1 MAGFCF
7 SVPYNDDPE
16 TLEQVFQYKRVGSN
30 TIREIFMAGPQEY
43 SGSGRVTSELALDQ
57 FIEIVDRIHQE
68 GLRVNLLF
76 NSVCEGS
83 DWYSSDVLNKR
94 MEYLRLAHKEH
105 GVEAITIA
113 NPIYMKEVRKRF
125 PDLEICAS
133 VLSDIDSVRKAFV
146 FKECGAN
153 TITPDANIN
162 RNLPLLIEIKKAT
175 GVELK
180 IMVNEGCLH
189 RCPFRK
195 FHFNYLSHLSLE
207 AGKTEEGIRSFPAE
221 GCLPMAAADP
231 SQLLRSGWVRPE
243 DLDWYAE
250 VTRFFKIVGRA
261 IPKSRALRSLKAYM
275 AGDWDGD
282 LLDIMDGC
290 LRFFSQRYG
299 AYLDNKKLGESRFFQ
314 KLNSCA
320 RDCRT
325 CDYCGELTKKLLM
338 LGWLTPEKLR
348 DMNCEDV
355 AERLEKGDPALKA
368 SRHGTTRMLLPHP
381 LAGKTE
387 K

>member
-16 TLEQVFQYKRVGSN
+16 TLEQVFRYKRVGNN

-43 SGSGRVTSELALDQ
+43 SGSGRVTGQLALDR
-57 FIEIVDRIHQE
+57 FLEIVDRIHQE

-83 DWYSSDVLNKR
+83 SWYSPDVLDKR
-94 MEYLRLAHKEH
+94 MEYLRLAHREH
-105 GVEAITIA
+105 GIEAVTIA
-113 NPIYMKEVRKRF
+113 NPIHMKEVRKRF

-133 VLSDIDSVRKAFV
+133 VLSDIDSVQRALV

-162 RNLPLLIEIKKAT
+162 RNLPLLKEIKRAT

-180 IMVNEGCLH
+180 IMVNEGCLY

-207 AGKTEEGIRSFPAE
+207 AGETEGGIRSFPAE

-231 SQLLRSGWVRPE
+231 SQLLRSCWVRPE
-243 DLDWYAE
+243 DLGRYVE
-250 VTRFFKIVGRA
+250 VSNFFKVVGRA
-261 IPKSRALRSLKAYM
+261 IPRSRSLRSIEAYM
-275 AGDWDGD
+275 TGGWDGD

-290 LRFFSQRYG
+290 LRFFGQRYG
-299 AYLDNKKLGESRFFQ
+299 AYLDNKKLGESGFFQ
-314 KLNSCA
+314 KVISCA
-320 RDCRT
+320 GDCSR
-325 CDYCGELTKKLLM
+325 CDYCGALTGKLLM
-338 LGWLTPEKLR
+338 LGWLTAEKLK
-348 DMNCEDV
+348 DMGCEDV
-355 AERLEKGDPALKA
+355 AERLERGDPALKA
-368 SRHGTTRMLLPHP
+368 SRYGTSRMLLPHP
-381 LAGKTE
+381 VAEQK
-387 K
+387 

>member
-1 MAGFCF
+1 MPGFCF
-7 SVPYNDDPE
+7 SVPYNDDLE
-16 TLEQVFQYKRVGSN
+16 TLKQVFQYKRVGNN

-57 FIEIVDRIHQE
+57 FIGIVDQIHQE

-83 DWYSSDVLNKR
+83 DWYSPDVLARK

-105 GVEAITIA
+105 GVEAVTVA
-113 NPIYMKEVRKRF
+113 NPILIREVRKRF

-133 VLSDIDSVRKAFV
+133 VLSDIDSVQKALV

-180 IMVNEGCLH
+180 IMVNEGCLY

-195 FHFNYLSHLSLE
+195 FHFNYLSHLSLT
-207 AGKTEEGIRSFPAE
+207 AGKTEGGIRSFPAE

-243 DLDWYAE
+243 DLGRYEE
-250 VTRFFKIVGRA
+250 VTSFFKIVGRA
-261 IPKSRALRSLKAYM
+261 SPRSRALRSLKAYM
-275 AGDWDGD
+275 TESWDGD

-299 AYLDNKKLGESRFFQ
+299 AYIDNQKLGEFFQ
-314 KLNSCA
+314 DVGSCA
-320 RDCRT
+320 GGCGR
-325 CDYCGELTKKLLM
+325 CDHCGDLARKLLL
-338 LGWLTPEKLR
+338 LGWFTPEKLR
-348 DMNCEDV
+348 DMNCEDL
-355 AERLEKGDPALKA
+355 AERLERGDPALKA
-368 SRHGTTRMLLPHP
+368 SRHGTARMLLPHP
-381 LAGKTE
+381 VAE